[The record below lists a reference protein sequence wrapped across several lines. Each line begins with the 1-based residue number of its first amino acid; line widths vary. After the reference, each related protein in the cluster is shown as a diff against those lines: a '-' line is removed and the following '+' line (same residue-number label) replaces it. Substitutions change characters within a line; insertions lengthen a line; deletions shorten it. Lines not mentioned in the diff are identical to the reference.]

1 MGASSLALVAPEDML
16 LNLLSRRV
24 PSATASLVSARSALT
39 AAVVPSALLPASTRG
54 SAAVVPVQAA
64 AAMQLRHKLNA
75 RTHGVWW
82 QPLLPALAPDLVPNT
97 MGKGNR
103 KKKMQQRRA
112 QSVTDHAR
120 RREGQRRSKMFSKM
134 KEEEHHDRVRAVYQD
149 YARLLQETARTRPS
163 GDNRTELDHT
173 SSTASPPAEQS

>member
-1 MGASSLALVAPEDML
+1 M

-24 PSATASLVSARSALT
+24 PAATASLVSARSALT
-39 AAVVPSALLPASTRG
+39 GAIVPSALLPVSSRG
-54 SAAVVPVQAA
+54 SLAAVPVQGAAVV
-64 AAMQLRHKLNA
+64 QLRHKLNA

-97 MGKGNR
+97 LGKGNR

-120 RREGQRRSKMFSKM
+120 RREGHRRAKMINKM
-134 KEEEHHDRVRAVYQD
+134 KEEEHHDRVRGVYQD
-149 YARLLQETARTRPS
+149 YARLLQEAAR
-163 GDNRTELDHT
+163 NRASEGTGTQQPDPID
-173 SSTASPPAEQS
+173 STASSPPEQS